1 MANFSAKIQTAR
13 DAGYSDEEIKR
24 FLMST
29 PEAEKAKEAGYTD
42 IEIASHFGLALPE
55 EAEPTSAYDFRSPAT
70 KAVSEYVGETLGNI
84 PASTLNFAQ
93 GVYETATHPM
103 ETAAALGQAA
113 MSPVQTA
120 KAIGG
125 YLGERYA
132 SPLET
137 FKQDPVGVL
146 SDISA
151 IAGGVGAGARL
162 AGKGPLAQGAMRV
175 AQQTAP
181 SNVLAGMVQAP
192 FNVAAPT
199 YEFARNMMAPKYAAY
214 MAATEGR
221 TPEIISAL
229 RSPQA
234 QIVPGSMPTA
244 AQAAVPVGAT
254 KFQALG
260 ATAREVMPSEYDLRA
275 EQQAAA
281 RLKAMRTVAGS
292 ERTLEAAKEGRSKE
306 AAYLYGKADKMLVPE
321 DKKLTELLTRPSMD
335 KALAR
340 AEELAAERGHTFQ
353 LGETKPATTIES
365 AIVDEYGQ
373 PIKRTIPATTAKY
386 PVSSLHALKM
396 SMDDLIRNPERFGIG
411 ASEAAAI
418 GNTRKQLISW
428 IKQKSPLY
436 EQARGQ
442 FAKRSGP
449 INQMEIGQYLESKL
463 LSALDEEAPQ
473 RAGVFATAVEAAPR
487 TIKQSIEG
495 APRFEKL
502 SDVLTP
508 QQVKTVNDIR
518 ADLARAAE
526 TDRKARLARESA
538 PDAKEV
544 TKGTIPRAP
553 NLLSKLTTSINLFM
567 NKTQGHIDRKLA
579 LEIATE
585 MLDPE
590 QTAKV
595 LEAAVAYA
603 EKTKKTAEK
612 IKGMGA
618 GVKETVQK
626 LGPAISGAVT
636 VQNVMRRRDNQN
648 AMAR

>member
-24 FLMST
+24 FLMET
-29 PEAEKAKEAGYTD
+29 PEAKKAKESGYSDAEIAAHLGLATGEPQEIVTTPQKIAGY
-42 IEIASHFGLALPE
+42 I
-55 EAEPTSAYDFRSPAT
+55 
-70 KAVSEYVGETLGNI
+70 GETLGNI
-84 PASTLNFAQ
+84 PESTLNFAQ
-93 GVYETATHPM
+93 GIYETATNPVG
-103 ETAAALGQAA
+103 TATALGKAAL
-113 MSPVQTA
+113 SPFETT

-125 YLGERYA
+125 YLGERYG
-132 SPLET
+132 SPSQALET
-137 FKQDPVGVL
+137 FKTDPVGVL

-151 IAGGVGAGARL
+151 AAGGVGMGARL
-162 AGKGPLAQGAMRV
+162 AGRGPLAQGAMRV
-175 AQQTAP
+175 SQAAAP
-181 SNVLAGMVQAP
+181 SNLLAGAVQAP
-192 FNVAAPT
+192 FNAAAPI
-199 YEFARNMMAPKYAAY
+199 YEYGRNMMTPKYAAY
-214 MAATEGR
+214 TAAAEGR
-221 TPEIISAL
+221 TPEIIAAL

-234 QIVPGSMPTA
+234 QIVPGAMPTA
-244 AQAAVPVGAT
+244 AQAAAPVGAA

-260 ATAREVMPSEYDLRA
+260 ATAAEAMPSEYMQRA
-275 EQQAAA
+275 QEQGAA
-281 RLKAMRTVAGS
+281 RLKALRTVAGS
-292 ERTLEAAKEGRSKE
+292 ERTLEAAKTGRSKE
-306 AAYLYGKADKMLVPE
+306 ASYLYGKADQALVPE

-353 LGETKPATTIES
+353 LGKTEPAKTVES
-365 AIVDEYGQ
+365 AIVDEYGR
-373 PIKRTIPATTAKY
+373 PIKREIPATTAEY
-386 PVSSLHALKM
+386 PVSSLHALKL

-436 EQARGQ
+436 EAARSQ

-463 LSALDEEAPQ
+463 LAPLSEEAPQ

-487 TIKQSIEG
+487 TIKQALQGG

-502 SDVLTP
+502 SPVLTP
-508 QQVKTVNDIR
+508 AQVKAVENIQ
-518 ADLARAAE
+518 ADLAREAQA
-526 TDRKARLARESA
+526 DRMARMARASA
-538 PDAKEV
+538 PDATKV
-544 TKGTIPRAP
+544 TEGAIPRTP
-553 NLLSKLTTSINLFM
+553 PWMNKVTTAVNKILD
-567 NKTQGHIDRKLA
+567 KTQGAINKKLA
-579 LEIATE
+579 MEIATE

-595 LEAAVAYA
+595 LEDAVAYA

-612 IKGMGA
+612 IKGAGV

-636 VQNVMRRRDNQN
+636 VQNVMRRKENQN

>member
-1 MANFSAKIQTAR
+1 MDVRLPDGTVIKNVPEGTTKAQLVEKLKANGYDIGALEAKPSEPQEIVTTPQKI
-13 DAGYSDEEIKR
+13 AGY
-24 FLMST
+24 L
-29 PEAEKAKEAGYTD
+29 
-42 IEIASHFGLALPE
+42 
-55 EAEPTSAYDFRSPAT
+55 
-70 KAVSEYVGETLGNI
+70 GETIGNI

-93 GVYETATHPM
+93 GVYETATHPLQ
-103 ETAAALGQAA
+103 TAEALGQAA

-162 AGKGPLAQGAMRV
+162 AGKGPLAQGAMKL

-495 APRFEKL
+495 SPRFEKL

>member
-42 IEIASHFGLALPE
+42 VEIASHFGLALPE

-103 ETAAALGQAA
+103 ETTAALGQAA

-162 AGKGPLAQGAMRV
+162 AGKGPLSQGAMKL

-495 APRFEKL
+495 SPRFEKL

>member
-1 MANFSAKIQTAR
+1 
-13 DAGYSDEEIKR
+13 
-24 FLMST
+24 
-29 PEAEKAKEAGYTD
+29 
-42 IEIASHFGLALPE
+42 
-55 EAEPTSAYDFRSPAT
+55 
-70 KAVSEYVGETLGNI
+70 
-84 PASTLNFAQ
+84 
-93 GVYETATHPM
+93 
-103 ETAAALGQAA
+103 
-113 MSPVQTA
+113 
-120 KAIGG
+120 
-125 YLGERYA
+125 
-132 SPLET
+132 
-137 FKQDPVGVL
+137 
-146 SDISA
+146 
-151 IAGGVGAGARL
+151 
-162 AGKGPLAQGAMRV
+162 
-175 AQQTAP
+175 
-181 SNVLAGMVQAP
+181 
-192 FNVAAPT
+192 
-199 YEFARNMMAPKYAAY
+199 
-214 MAATEGR
+214 
-221 TPEIISAL
+221 
-229 RSPQA
+229 
-234 QIVPGSMPTA
+234 
-244 AQAAVPVGAT
+244 
-254 KFQALG
+254 
-260 ATAREVMPSEYDLRA
+260 
-275 EQQAAA
+275 
-281 RLKAMRTVAGS
+281 
-292 ERTLEAAKEGRSKE
+292 
-306 AAYLYGKADKMLVPE
+306 
-321 DKKLTELLTRPSMD
+321 
-335 KALAR
+335 
-340 AEELAAERGHTFQ
+340 LAAERGHTFQ
-353 LGETKPATTIES
+353 LGETKPATTVES
-365 AIVDEYGQ
+365 AIVDEFGQ

-418 GNTRKQLISW
+418 GNTRKQLIGW

-463 LSALDEEAPQ
+463 LAPLSEEAPQ

-508 QQVKTVNDIR
+508 QQFKTVNDIR
-518 ADLARAAE
+518 DDLARVAE
-526 TDRKARLARESA
+526 ADRKARLARESA

-567 NKTQGHIDRKLA
+567 SKTQGTINRKLA

-595 LEAAVAYA
+595 LEDAVAYA

>member
-55 EAEPTSAYDFRSPAT
+55 EAEPTSSYDFRSPAT

-93 GVYETATHPM
+93 GIYETATHPM

-162 AGKGPLAQGAMRV
+162 AGKGPLAQGAMKL

-495 APRFEKL
+495 SPRFEKL

-567 NKTQGHIDRKLA
+567 NKTQGHINRKLA

-618 GVKETVQK
+618 GVKDTVQK

>member
-93 GVYETATHPM
+93 GIYETATHPM

-495 APRFEKL
+495 SPRFEKL

-585 MLDPE
+585 MLDPQ

-595 LEAAVAYA
+595 LEDAVAYA
-603 EKTKKTAEK
+603 EKTKKTAAK

>member
-42 IEIASHFGLALPE
+42 VEIASHFGLAPS
-55 EAEPTSAYDFRSPAT
+55 EPKEIVTTPQKIAG
-70 KAVSEYVGETLGNI
+70 YVGETLGNI
-84 PASTLNFAQ
+84 PESTLNFAQ
-93 GVYETATHPM
+93 GIYETATNPI
-103 ETAAALGQAA
+103 ETATALARAAV
-113 MSPVQTA
+113 SPLETSR
-120 KAIGG
+120 AIGG
-125 YLGERYA
+125 YLGERYG
-132 SPLET
+132 SPTQALET
-137 FKQDPVGVL
+137 FKTDPVGVL

-151 IAGGVGAGARL
+151 AAGGVGMGARL
-162 AGKGPLAQGAMRV
+162 GGKGVLAQNAMRL
-175 AQQTAP
+175 AERAAP
-181 SNVLAGMVQAP
+181 SNVLAGALQAP
-192 FNVAAPT
+192 FNAAAPT

-234 QIVPGSMPTA
+234 QIVPGAMPTA
-244 AQAAVPVGAT
+244 AQAAAPVGAA

-260 ATAREVMPSEYDLRA
+260 ATAAETMPSEYMQRA
-275 EQQAAA
+275 QEQGAA
-281 RLKAMRTVAGS
+281 RLKALRTVAGS

-321 DKKLTELLTRPSMD
+321 DKKLAELLTRPSMD

-353 LGETKPATTIES
+353 LGETKPATTVES
-365 AIVDEYGQ
+365 AIVDEYGR
-373 PIKRTIPATTAKY
+373 PIKRTISATTAKY

-463 LSALDEEAPQ
+463 LAPLSEEAPQ

-487 TIKQSIEG
+487 TIKQALEG
-495 APRFEKL
+495 GGPRFEKL
-502 SDVLTP
+502 SQVLTP
-508 QQVKTVNDIR
+508 AQVKAIENIQ
-518 ADLARAAE
+518 ADLAREAQA
-526 TDRKARLARESA
+526 DRMARAAREAA
-538 PDAKEV
+538 PDATEI
-544 TKGTIPRAP
+544 TKGVLPRAP
-553 NLLSKLTTSINLFM
+553 NWMNRITSTV
-567 NKTQGHIDRKLA
+567 NKIMDKSQGALDRKYA

>member
-55 EAEPTSAYDFRSPAT
+55 EAEPTSSYDFRSPAT

-93 GVYETATHPM
+93 GIYETATHPM

-162 AGKGPLAQGAMRV
+162 AGKGPLAQGAMKL

-353 LGETKPATTIES
+353 LGETKPATTVES
-365 AIVDEYGQ
+365 AIVDEYGR

-495 APRFEKL
+495 SPRFEKL

>member
-24 FLMST
+24 FLMAT

-42 IEIASHFGLALPE
+42 EEIAAHLGLAT
-55 EAEPTSAYDFRSPAT
+55 AEPREIVTTPQKIAG
-70 KAVSEYVGETLGNI
+70 YVGETLGNI

-93 GVYETATHPM
+93 GVYETATNPLQ
-103 ETAAALGQAA
+103 TAEALGQAV

-120 KAIGG
+120 KAVGG
-125 YLGERYA
+125 YLGERYG
-132 SPLET
+132 SPTQALET
-137 FKQDPVGVL
+137 FKTDPVGVL

-151 IAGGVGAGARL
+151 GAGIGGLGARL
-162 AGKGPLAQGAMRV
+162 GGKGALAQNAMRL
-175 AQQTAP
+175 AERTAP
-181 SNVLAGMVQAP
+181 SNLLAGAVQAP
-192 FNVAAPT
+192 FNVAAPG

-214 MAATEGR
+214 TAAAEGR
-221 TPEIISAL
+221 APEIIAAL
-229 RSPQA
+229 RNPQA

-260 ATAREVMPSEYDLRA
+260 ATAREVMPSEYDLRT

-281 RLKAMRTVAGS
+281 RLKALRTVAGS
-292 ERTLEAAKEGRSKE
+292 ERTLEAAKTGRAKE
-306 AAYLYGKADKMLVPE
+306 ASYLYGKADKTLVPE

-340 AEELAAERGHTFQ
+340 AEELAAERGHIFQ
-353 LGETKPATTIES
+353 LGETKPATTVES
-365 AIVDEYGQ
+365 AIVDEYGR

-463 LSALDEEAPQ
+463 LSPLAEEGPQ

-487 TIKQSIEG
+487 TIKQAIEG

-502 SDVLTP
+502 SQVLTP
-508 QQVKTVNDIR
+508 SQVKTVNDIR
-518 ADLARAAE
+518 DDLARAAE
-526 TDRKARLARESA
+526 ADRMARVARESA

-553 NLLSKLTTSINLFM
+553 NLLSKITTSVNLFM

-603 EKTKKTAEK
+603 EKTKKTAAK

>member
-1 MANFSAKIQTAR
+1 MDVRLPDGTVIKNVPEGTTKAQLVEKLKANGYDIGALEAKPSEPQEIVTTPQKI
-13 DAGYSDEEIKR
+13 AGY
-24 FLMST
+24 L
-29 PEAEKAKEAGYTD
+29 
-42 IEIASHFGLALPE
+42 
-55 EAEPTSAYDFRSPAT
+55 
-70 KAVSEYVGETLGNI
+70 GETLGNI
-84 PASTLNFAQ
+84 PASTLNLAQ
-93 GVYETATHPM
+93 GVYETATHPLQ
-103 ETAAALGQAA
+103 TAEALGQAA

-125 YLGERYA
+125 YAAERYG
-132 SPLET
+132 SPTQALET
-137 FKQDPVGVL
+137 FRQDPVGVL

-151 IAGGVGAGARL
+151 VAGGVGVGARL
-162 AGKGPLAQGAMRV
+162 AGKGPLAQGAMKLAER
-175 AQQTAP
+175 AAP

-192 FNVAAPT
+192 FNAAAPG

-221 TPEIISAL
+221 TPEIIAAL

-281 RLKAMRTVAGS
+281 RLKALRTVAGS
-292 ERTLEAAKEGRSKE
+292 ERTLEAAKAGRSKE

-321 DKKLTELLTRPSMD
+321 DKKLSELLTRPSMD

-353 LGETKPATTIES
+353 LGETKPATTVES
-365 AIVDEYGQ
+365 AIVDEFGQ

-418 GNTRKQLISW
+418 GNTRKQLIGW

-463 LSALDEEAPQ
+463 LAPLSEEAPQ

-508 QQVKTVNDIR
+508 QQFKTVNDIR
-518 ADLARAAE
+518 DDLARVAE
-526 TDRKARLARESA
+526 ADRKARLARESA

-567 NKTQGHIDRKLA
+567 SKTQGTINRKLA

-595 LEAAVAYA
+595 LEDAVAYA

>member
-162 AGKGPLAQGAMRV
+162 AGKGPLAQGAMKL

-281 RLKAMRTVAGS
+281 RLRAMRTVAGS
-292 ERTLEAAKEGRSKE
+292 ERTLEAAREGRSKE

-495 APRFEKL
+495 SPRFEKL